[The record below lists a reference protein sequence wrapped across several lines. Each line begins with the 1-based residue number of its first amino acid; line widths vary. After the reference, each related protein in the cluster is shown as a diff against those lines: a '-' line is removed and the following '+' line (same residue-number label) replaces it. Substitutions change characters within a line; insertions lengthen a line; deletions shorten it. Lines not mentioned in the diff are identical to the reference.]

1 MYIFTKIKKEMLT
14 ILLLVSIFFIAFQT
28 QLVQA
33 APLFGKTIIID
44 AGHGEFDPGKVA
56 ARNTLEKDIN
66 LEIALK
72 LQEALEINGAY
83 VLMMRNEDEALG
95 NTKDADMAGRRHL
108 ANISHADILISIHQN
123 AYSSPKPVG
132 PMVFHYSEN
141 SLELATLIQNS
152 LNKHLERSGGRA
164 PKQNKGYFILRA
176 TTVPAVLVECGFLT
190 NSWDLDSLKQEDYQ
204 RKVANAILEGVL
216 QYME

>member
-1 MYIFTKIKKEMLT
+1 MK
-14 ILLLVSIFFIAFQT
+14 FFIVLLCTFFFVNNAY
-28 QLVQA
+28 A

-66 LEIALK
+66 LDISLK
-72 LQEALEINGAY
+72 LQEILEINGAY

-95 NTKDADMAGRRHL
+95 STKHADMAGRRHL
-108 ANISHADILISIHQN
+108 ANISQADILVSIHQN
-123 AYSSPKPVG
+123 AYDTPRPVG

-141 SLELATLIQNS
+141 SLELATSIQNS
-152 LNKHLERSGGRA
+152 LNKHLQRSGGRA

-190 NSWDLDSLKQEDYQ
+190 NSWDLDSLRQEGYQ
-204 RKVANAILEGVL
+204 KKVATAIFEGILE
-216 QYME
+216 YFS